1 MAVEDGTIIANLLGH
16 YQSAKSRSQPHR
28 SLSETL
34 KAYES
39 LQKNRTTTLTLG
51 SIANQRLYH
60 LDDGPE
66 NEDRD
71 RILKQAK
78 FEELPD
84 GLSEPFIWIDFRY
97 QQAVLARDAVG
108 DARAKWDAVVAGMG
122 Q

>member
-1 MAVEDGTIIANLLGH
+1 MAAEDGTIIANLLGH

-39 LQKNRTTTLTLG
+39 LQKNRATTLTLG

-66 NEDRD
+66 QEDRD

-84 GLSEPFIWIDFRY
+84 GLSEPFIWIDFQH